1 MAVLDRLAV
10 VVEFKSAA
18 VSWLSRYGTILA
30 LILLILFNLAFT
42 ANFATW
48 QTLNINLTQVSTIL
62 IVAIGMTLVIG
73 SGGIDLSVGSLMAIS
88 GAIAP
93 LIFLNHIVQLPNIYV
108 GVALAFTLP
117 VLLAGLFGFFN
128 GWLITRYKVQP
139 IVATLI
145 LFIAGRG
152 IAQSFTDSNQVIFTT
167 PEFQFIGLGRL
178 VGVPVQVII
187 MSVIVATGVWA
198 VGRTIFGKHLL
209 AVGGNEAAARLAG
222 VRVDRIKLQV
232 SSVLDFKVATNP
244 AVVVNNLD
252 WTSPLSAIEFLRDI
266 GKHFSVNQMLSK
278 DSVANRLEG
287 GISYTEFSYQVLQ
300 AFDYLELYRRYN
312 CTLQLG
318 GSDQWGNIVA
328 GLDLIRRVE
337 SGSGHA
343 LTVPLLTKA
352 DGTKFGKSA
361 GGSIWLDPEMTSPYA
376 FFQYWLNSDDKDV
389 INFLKL
395 FSFNSRQEIEE
406 IEKEH
411 NENPGARNAHRA
423 LARELTALI
432 HGEETSARVE
442 EAAKALFGQ
451 GDLNTLDEK
460 TLASALSELP
470 RVQISSN
477 EEIPTWVD
485 LLAAAGVV
493 DSKSAARRIVK
504 EGGAYLNNE
513 KISGE
518 DFRLEKSHFLCGKYA
533 VLRKG
538 KRDLAAVE
546 LV

>member
-1 MAVLDRLAV
+1 MSQFLDDLRWRGLIAQTTDEKELA
-10 VVEFKSAA
+10 AA
-18 VSWLSRYGTILA
+18 LEKPITLYIGFDPTAPSIHVG
-30 LILLILFNLAFT
+30 NL
-42 ANFATW
+42 
-48 QTLNINLTQVSTIL
+48 V
-62 IVAIGMTLVIG
+62 
-73 SGGIDLSVGSLMAIS
+73 
-88 GAIAP
+88 
-93 LIFLNHIVQLPNIYV
+93 
-108 GVALAFTLP
+108 
-117 VLLAGLFGFFN
+117 VLLVLRRFQLAGHH
-128 GWLITRYKVQP
+128 P
-139 IVATLI
+139 IA
-145 LFIAGRG
+145 
-152 IAQSFTDSNQVIFTT
+152 
-167 PEFQFIGLGRL
+167 L
-178 VGVPVQVII
+178 VGG
-187 MSVIVATGVWA
+187 ATGL
-198 VGRTIFGKHLL
+198 VGDPSGR
-209 AVGGNEAAARLAG
+209 NEERSLNSSEI
-222 VRVDRIKLQV
+222 VEQWVNRIKLQV

-300 AFDYLELYRRYN
+300 AFDYLELYRRN
-312 CTLQLG
+312 KCTLQLG

-337 SGSGHA
+337 GGSGHA
-343 LTVPLLTKA
+343 FTVPLLTKA
-352 DGTKFGKSA
+352 DGTKFGKTA
-361 GGSIWLDPEMTSPYA
+361 GGSVWLDPEMTSPYT

-389 INFLKL
+389 INFLKV
-395 FSFNSRQEIEE
+395 FSFKSRKEIEE

-451 GDLNTLDEK
+451 GDLNTLDET

-470 RVQISSN
+470 RVQISSK

-518 DFRLEKSHFLCGKYA
+518 DFRLEKTHFLCGKYA